1 MVDAATVSQLQA
13 SVQQMLS
20 MLQYQQREIESIRS
34 ELQDK
39 QETGQVMSNLQTQM
53 DNLEGALASRVA
65 ASLSEHT
72 QSEGILFVRPVVK
85 LIEVYLV

>member
-1 MVDAATVSQLQA
+1 MDAATVSQLQA
-13 SVQQMLS
+13 SVQQMLN

-39 QETGQVMSNLQTQM
+39 EESGQVMSNLQTQM

-72 QSEGILFVRPVVK
+72 QSEGIVL
-85 LIEVYLV
+85 